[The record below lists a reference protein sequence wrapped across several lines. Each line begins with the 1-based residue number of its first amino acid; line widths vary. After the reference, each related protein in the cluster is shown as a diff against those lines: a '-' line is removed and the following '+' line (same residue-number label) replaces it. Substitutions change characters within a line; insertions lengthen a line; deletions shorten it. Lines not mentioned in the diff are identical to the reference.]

1 MEPGNRSGCGAVPE
15 RMNMTLRPRLLGL
28 VAALALVATGVSC
41 SGGLGDS
48 VDSDPAPTS
57 ANGSIAKEAPMP
69 GAGQRF
75 DGSDEGASD
84 SALGGRARAATQMV
98 PRSVI
103 STGNVALRSKDVGEA
118 RFEVQKIVDHY
129 RGEITQE
136 QTDTDDKGVVR
147 RSRLVLRIPTAQFSD
162 AMQDLEKAADLIS
175 SDTATEDV
183 TTQVIDLKVRLGV
196 QRRSIERIELL
207 FARAQSIRDIMAIE
221 AQLSRRQAVLGSLE
235 RQQAYLAD
243 QTTMSTIT
251 VSLERTHPQA
261 AAAKEKDNTGFVP
274 GLRAGWNGLTA
285 VAVALATVVGAALP
299 FTAVLLVLALLA
311 WPILRQLRRMPPTD
325 SAPTSGP
332 GPAPLEG

>member
-1 MEPGNRSGCGAVPE
+1 MNRTS
-15 RMNMTLRPRLLGL
+15 RPRLLGL

-48 VDSDPAPTS
+48 GSSDSAPAS

-75 DGSDEGASD
+75 DGSDEGAPD
-84 SALGGRARAATQMV
+84 SAVNGRARSPEQLV

-103 STGNVALRSKDVGEA
+103 STGNVALRSRDVAEA

-147 RSRLVLRIPTAQFSD
+147 RSRLVLRIPTAQFGN

-183 TTQVIDLKVRLGV
+183 TTRVIDLKVRLGV

-207 FARAQSIRDIMAIE
+207 FQRAQSIRDIMAIE

-243 QTTMSTIT
+243 QTSMSTIT
-251 VSLERTHPQA
+251 VSLERTP
-261 AAAKEKDNTGFVP
+261 AKTVPAEKKDTTGFIP

-311 WPILRQLRRMPPTD
+311 WPILRQLRRLRPGD
-325 SAPTSGP
+325 STPAP
-332 GPAPLEG
+332 GPDPAPQEG

>member
-1 MEPGNRSGCGAVPE
+1 
-15 RMNMTLRPRLLGL
+15 MTRTFRPRLLGL

-41 SGGLGDS
+41 STGSDGGSDS
-48 VDSDPAPTS
+48 APAS
-57 ANGSIAKEAPMP
+57 ANGSIAKDAPMP
-69 GAGQRF
+69 GGRQLAG
-75 DGSDEGASD
+75 GSDEGASD
-84 SALGGRARAATQMV
+84 SVLSPRLRAPEQMV

-103 STGNVALRSKDVGEA
+103 STGNVALRSRDVAEA

-147 RSRLVLRIPTAQFSD
+147 RSRLVLRIPTAEFGD

-207 FARAQSIRDIMAIE
+207 FERAQSIRDIMAIE

-243 QTTMSTIT
+243 QTSMSTIT
-251 VSLERTHPQA
+251 VSLERTPA
-261 AAAKEKDNTGFVP
+261 KATPAKEKDTTGFIP

-285 VAVALATVVGAALP
+285 VAVGLATVVGAALP

-311 WPILRQLRRMPPTD
+311 WPVLRQVRRLRPTD
-325 SAPTSGP
+325 SAPSAGP
-332 GPAPLEG
+332 DPTPLEG

>member
-1 MEPGNRSGCGAVPE
+1 M
-15 RMNMTLRPRLLGL
+15 
-28 VAALALVATGVSC
+28 AALALVATGVSC
-41 SGGLGDS
+41 SGGGSDS
-48 VDSDPAPTS
+48 APAS
-57 ANGSIAKEAPMP
+57 ADGLSSKEAPTN

-75 DGSDEGASD
+75 GGTDEGVSDTD
-84 SALGGRARAATQMV
+84 SAASPRLRAPEQMV

-103 STGNVALRSKDVGEA
+103 STGNVALRSKDVAEA

-136 QTDTDDKGVVR
+136 QTDTDDDGDVR
-147 RSRLVLRIPTAQFSD
+147 RSRLVLRIPTAEFGN

-183 TTQVIDLKVRLGV
+183 TTQVIDLQVRLRV

-221 AQLSRRQAVLGSLE
+221 SQLARRQAVLGSLE

-251 VSLERTHPQA
+251 VSLERTPAKA
-261 AAAKEKDNTGFVP
+261 APAKKEDTTGFIP

-285 VAVALATVVGAALP
+285 VAVGLATVVGAALP
-299 FTAVLLVLALLA
+299 FTVVLLVLALLA
-311 WPILRQLRRMPPTD
+311 WPVLRQLRRQRPGQ
-325 SAPTSGP
+325 SGP
-332 GPAPLEG
+332 AAGPEPAPLEG